1 MVQAAH
7 QSLCLCLRCEYS
19 PLRNAQC
26 SIQSLTDSRTVFAL
40 MIINKA
46 GGLIYNRTFQEGLNQ
61 LSSNDYLVIA
71 GTFHG

>member
-1 MVQAAH
+1 M
-7 QSLCLCLRCEYS
+7 
-19 PLRNAQC
+19 
-26 SIQSLTDSRTVFAL
+26 LTMDRTVFAL